1 MADVSF
7 ADNSLLDLLF
17 ESNHTLVA
25 YMDLEYNFLRV
36 SEAYA
41 LAGGYDRDFFT
52 GKNHFELYPSDENL
66 GIFNHVVKTGESYFA
81 KATSFR
87 NINILHDG
95 DTESFWD
102 CSLSPVKDEQGN
114 VAAVLLQLVDVTRT
128 VTVEKKLYEKIKK
141 ERHHYDKEL
150 EGIIES
156 RTKLLQ
162 ETVTLMQLENDERV
176 KTQKLLIAAKE
187 DAENANLSK
196 SQFLSRMS
204 HELRTPL
211 NAILGFSQLIQLKEE
226 SEIAKSYNDE
236 ILLAGN
242 HLLSMIS
249 DILDL
254 SRVEEGSLTLST
266 SNIPLTQI
274 INESIALVQHK
285 LGFRNVVMHN
295 LIDEDDE
302 ILVNVDK
309 TRLKEVVV
317 NVLTNSIKYNVDN
330 GLVAIGYRATE
341 KDKIKIYI
349 SDTGKGLSE
358 EEQVKIF
365 EPFNRLGAE
374 YTDIE
379 GVGIGLTISKK
390 LMEIMGG
397 SISLESETG
406 KGTTFYLDCPIGKT
420 AEINA
425 YKDTLIDL
433 VNEDLHYNIMYVED
447 NKSNQMLV
455 KNLFIEYP
463 NINLTISSTAEEGL
477 STVKSEH
484 FDLIILDINLP
495 GMDGYG
501 ALEKLKLDATTKDIP
516 VVALSASASADDI
529 KKGLK
534 AGFNKYITKPVVI
547 SELIS
552 LVNEELNGLSKH

>member
-1 MADVSF
+1 MAEVPF
-7 ADNSLLDLLF
+7 ADNSLVELLF
-17 ESNHTLVA
+17 ESHHTLVA
-25 YMDLEYNFLRV
+25 YMDVESNFLRV

-41 LAGGYDRDFFT
+41 LASGHDRDFFT

-66 GIFNHVVKTGESYFA
+66 RIFNNVVKTGEPYFA

-87 NINILHDG
+87 NINMLNEG
-95 DTESFWD
+95 DTETFWD
-102 CSLSPVKDEQGN
+102 CSLSPVKDEQGI
-114 VAAVLLQLVDVTRT
+114 VTSVLLQLVDVTRT
-128 VTVEKKLYEKIKK
+128 VVVENKLYEKIKK
-141 ERHHYDKEL
+141 ELHHYDKEL

-162 ETVTLMQLENDERV
+162 ETVTLMQHENDERV
-176 KTQKLLIAAKE
+176 KTQKLLITAKE

-226 SEIAKSYNDE
+226 SEIISSHNDE

-254 SRVEEGSLTLST
+254 SRVEEGSLTLAV

-274 INESIALVQHK
+274 INESISLVQHK
-285 LGFRNVVMHN
+285 LGFRNVVIHN
-295 LIDEDDE
+295 LIDEDDAT
-302 ILVNVDK
+302 LVSVDK

-317 NVLTNSIKYNVDN
+317 NILTNAIKYNVDN
-330 GLVAIGYRATE
+330 GLVAIGYRTVG
-341 KDKIKIYI
+341 KDEVRIYI

-358 EEQVKIF
+358 GEQVKIF

-379 GVGIGLTISKK
+379 GVGIGLTISRK

-397 SISLESETG
+397 SISIESERG

-420 AEINA
+420 TEINT
-425 YKDTLIDL
+425 YKDTTIDL
-433 VNEDLHYNIMYVED
+433 VNEGFQYNIMYVED

-463 NINLTISSTAEEGL
+463 NINLTISSSAEDGL
-477 STVKSEH
+477 STIESEH

-501 ALEKLKLDATTKDIP
+501 ALEKLKRDATTKDIP

>member
-1 MADVSF
+1 MANVSF

-25 YMDLEYNFLRV
+25 YMDLKSNFLRV

-41 LAGGYDRDFFT
+41 LAGGHDRDFFI
-52 GKNHFELYPSDENL
+52 GKNHFELYPSAENL
-66 GIFNHVVKTGESYFA
+66 EIFNHVIKTGEPYFA

-87 NINILHDG
+87 NINMLNEG
-95 DTESFWD
+95 DTETFWD
-102 CSLSPVKDEQGN
+102 CSLSPVKDEQDN
-114 VAAVLLQLVDVTRT
+114 VAGVLLQLVDVTRT
-128 VTVEKKLYEKIKK
+128 VIVEKKLYEKIKK
-141 ERHHYDKEL
+141 EQHQYDKEL
-150 EGIIES
+150 EDIIES

-162 ETVTLMQLENDERV
+162 ETVTLMQHENDERV

-211 NAILGFSQLIQLKEE
+211 NAILGFSQLIQLKSKTEME
-226 SEIAKSYNDE
+226 KSYNAE
-236 ILLAGN
+236 ILLAGD

-254 SRVEEGSLTLST
+254 SRVEEGSLTLTVSDI
-266 SNIPLTQI
+266 SLKQI
-274 INESIALVQHK
+274 VNESIALVQHK
-285 LGFRNVVMHN
+285 LDFRNIVVHN
-295 LIDEDDE
+295 LIDTDDE
-302 ILVNVDK
+302 TFVSVDK
-309 TRLKEVVV
+309 TRLKEVLV
-317 NVLTNSIKYNVDN
+317 NILTNGIKYNVDN
-330 GLVAIGYRATE
+330 GLVAIGCRTIG
-341 KDKIKIYI
+341 KSKIRIHV

-358 EEQVKIF
+358 EEQLKIF

-397 SISLESETG
+397 SISLESERG

-420 AEINA
+420 TEINT
-425 YKDTLIDL
+425 YKESAIDL
-433 VNEDLHYNIMYVED
+433 VNEDIHYNIMYVED

-463 NINLTISSTAEEGL
+463 NINLTISPSAEEGL
-477 STVKSEH
+477 SIIESEH

-495 GMDGYG
+495 GMDGYD
-501 ALEKLKLDATTKDIP
+501 ALGKLKRDATTKDIP

-534 AGFNKYITKPVVI
+534 AGFNKYITKPVVLND
-547 SELIS
+547 LIS
-552 LVNEELNGLSKH
+552 IVNDELNGLSKH

>member
-7 ADNSLLDLLF
+7 ANNSLLDLLF

-25 YMDLEYNFLRV
+25 YMDLESNFLRV

-41 LAGGYDRDFFT
+41 VACGHDRDYFA

-66 GIFNHVVKTGESYFA
+66 EIFNHVIKAGEPYFA

-87 NINILHDG
+87 NITMLNQG
-95 DTESFWD
+95 DKETFWD

-114 VAAVLLQLVDVTRT
+114 VASVLLQLVDVTRT
-128 VTVEKKLYEKIKK
+128 VIVEKKLYEKIKK
-141 ERHHYDKEL
+141 ELHHYDQEL
-150 EGIIES
+150 EEIIES

-162 ETVTLMQLENDERV
+162 DTVTLLQHENNERV
-176 KTQKLLIAAKE
+176 KTQTLLTAAKE
-187 DAENANLSK
+187 DAEKANLSK

-211 NAILGFSQLIQLKEE
+211 NAILGFSQLINLKEKD
-226 SEIAKSYNDE
+226 EIEKSYNDE
-236 ILLAGN
+236 IFLAGE

-254 SRVEEGSLTLST
+254 SRIEEGSFTFSV
-266 SNIPLTQI
+266 SDVPLNQI
-274 INESIALVQHK
+274 INESISLVKHK
-285 LGFRNVVMHN
+285 LAFRNIVIHN
-295 LIDEDDE
+295 LIDEDD
-302 ILVNVDK
+302 ITSVNIDD
-309 TRLKEVVV
+309 TRLKEVIV
-317 NVLTNSIKYNVDN
+317 NILTNAVKYNIDN
-330 GLVAIGYRATE
+330 GMISIGYRNIE
-341 KDKIKIYI
+341 NNKVRIYI

-358 EEQVKIF
+358 EEQEHIF

-397 SISLESETG
+397 SISLKSEKG
-406 KGTTFYLDCPIGKT
+406 KGTTFNVDCLKGEMVEGHVNKNI
-420 AEINA
+420 
-425 YKDTLIDL
+425 DIDL
-433 VNEDLHYNIMYVED
+433 INNDIIYNILYVED
-447 NKSNQMLV
+447 NESNQ
-455 KNLFIEYP
+455 NLIKILFSDCQ
-463 NINLTISSTAEEGL
+463 NIDLEILSSAEEGL
-477 STVKSEH
+477 IAIDSND

-495 GMDGYG
+495 GMDGYR
-501 ALEKLKLDATTKDIP
+501 ALDEIKRNATTKNIP
-516 VVALSASASADDI
+516 VVALTSAASDEDI

-534 AGFNKYITKPVVI
+534 AGFNKYITKPFVL
-547 SELIS
+547 SNLLS
-552 LVNEELNGLSKH
+552 SVNEELNSLNKH

>member
-7 ADNSLLDLLF
+7 ANNSLLDLLF

-25 YMDLEYNFLRV
+25 HMDLESNFLRV

-41 LAGGYDRDFFT
+41 VASGHDREFFT
-52 GKNHFELYPSDENL
+52 DKKHFELYPSDENRE
-66 GIFNHVVKTGESYFA
+66 IFNHVIKMGEPYFA

-87 NINILHDG
+87 NINILNER
-95 DTESFWD
+95 DTETFWD
-102 CSLSPVKDEQGN
+102 CSLSPVKDEHGK
-114 VAAVLLQLVDVTRT
+114 VAGVLLQLVDVTRT

-150 EGIIES
+150 EDIIES

-162 ETVTLMQLENDERV
+162 ETVTLMQHENDERV
-176 KTQKLLIAAKE
+176 KTQALLISAKE

-211 NAILGFSQLIQLKEE
+211 NAILGFSQLIKLKEE
-226 SEIAKSYNDE
+226 NNIVSSHNDE

-242 HLLSMIS
+242 HLLTMIS

-254 SRVEEGSLTLST
+254 SRVEEGSLTLSV
-266 SNIPLTQI
+266 SDVPLKQI
-274 INESIALVQHK
+274 INESISLVEHK
-285 LGFRNVVMHN
+285 LDFRNILIHN
-295 LIDEDDE
+295 LIDKDDVT
-302 ILVNVDK
+302 LVSVDK

-317 NVLTNSIKYNVDN
+317 NILTNAIKYNVDN
-330 GLVAIGYRATE
+330 GLISIGYRAIE
-341 KDKIKIYI
+341 KGQIRIYV

-358 EEQVKIF
+358 EEQEMIF

-390 LMEIMGG
+390 LMGVMGG
-397 SISLESETG
+397 SISLESEKG
-406 KGTTFYLDCPIGKT
+406 KGTTFNIDCPIGKIKK
-420 AEINA
+420 INEH
-425 YKDTLIDL
+425 KESMIDL
-433 VNEDLHYNIMYVED
+433 ADEDLLYNVLYVED
-447 NKSNQMLV
+447 NKSNQNLV
-455 KNLFIEYP
+455 ENLFAEFP
-463 NINLTISSTAEEGL
+463 NIHLDILSTAEEGL
-477 STVKSEH
+477 TAIESEY

-495 GMDGYG
+495 GMDGYR
-501 ALEKLKLDATTKDIP
+501 ALDKIKRDAKTKDIP

-534 AGFNKYITKPVVI
+534 AGFNKYITKPIVI
-547 SELIS
+547 SELVSI
-552 LVNEELNGLSKH
+552 VNEELNGLSKH

>member
-1 MADVSF
+1 MADISF

-25 YMDLEYNFLRV
+25 YMDIESNFLRV
-36 SEAYA
+36 SKAYA
-41 LAGGYDRDFFT
+41 VAGGHEREFFT
-52 GKNHFELYPSDENL
+52 DKNHFELYPSDENRE
-66 GIFNHVVKTGESYFA
+66 IFNHVIKTGEAYFA
-81 KATSFR
+81 KATSFG
-87 NINILHDG
+87 NINILNEG
-95 DTESFWD
+95 DAETYWD
-102 CSLSPVKDEQGN
+102 CSLSPVKDERGN
-114 VAAVLLQLVDVTRT
+114 IAGVLLQLVDVTRT
-128 VTVEKKLYEKIKK
+128 VIVEKKLYEKIKS

-150 EGIIES
+150 EDIIES

-162 ETVTLMQLENDERV
+162 DTVALLQHENDERV

-226 SEIAKSYNDE
+226 SDIVSSHNDE

-254 SRVEEGSLTLST
+254 SRVEEGSLTLSV
-266 SNIPLTQI
+266 SDVPLNQI
-274 INESIALVQHK
+274 INESISLVEHK
-285 LGFRNVVMHN
+285 LGFRNIEIHN
-295 LIDEDDE
+295 LIDKDDVT
-302 ILVNVDK
+302 LVNVDK

-317 NVLTNSIKYNVDN
+317 NILTNAIKYNVDN
-330 GLVAIGYRATE
+330 GLISIGYRAIE
-341 KDKIKIYI
+341 KDKIRIYV

-358 EEQVKIF
+358 GEQVKIF

-397 SISLESETG
+397 SISLESEKG
-406 KGTTFYLDCPIGKT
+406 KGTTFYLDCPIGIMAK
-420 AEINA
+420 INV
-425 YKDTLIDL
+425 YKDAAIDL
-433 VNEDLHYNIMYVED
+433 VNEDLLYNILYVED
-447 NKSNQMLV
+447 IKSNQNLV
-455 KNLFIEYP
+455 ENLFSEFQ
-463 NINLTISSTAEEGL
+463 NINLDISSTAEEGL
-477 STVKSEH
+477 TALESKH

-495 GMDGYG
+495 GMDGYS
-501 ALEKLKLDATTKDIP
+501 ALNKIKQDATTKDIP

-534 AGFNKYITKPVVI
+534 AGFNKYVTKPIVI
-547 SELIS
+547 SELVSI
-552 LVNEELNGLSKH
+552 VNEELNGLSKH